1 MKKKIKELI
10 EVLNLQFDEYD
21 RYWYKGTNSKT
32 LKEES
37 GDMTYHVGILLQAF
51 SWMYKKEPKIAKV
64 FLKKI
69 FSYLKNVS
77 YTSQFGKFYGRGFF
91 LSTEQALPSKTKGQ
105 KWIIYEDK
113 IIRVDLSSDAI
124 MALLAGLYWCKKLV
138 DDKEIKIECLATIAN
153 IFSYYK
159 KTNFRVLHPYSKKLM
174 RFGNHENI
182 IPIKELVYIL
192 QGLSYELTFF
202 DKIRKWFFENMR
214 TYLEPIISKQE
225 RFAYNN
231 YMFTMLLVCLYDY
244 NGSYKKGLTNLLK
257 ETQNEYNLFHHKINN
272 YYKLLKTYLYA
283 NNLPLINFENE
294 ILESIIKQT
303 GALCYESKNP
313 LPLKERK
320 FYNRF
325 EKSAYIKCIDE
336 VVNNYIC
343 NEDLLQAYYMFEED
357 I

>member
-1 MKKKIKELI
+1 
-10 EVLNLQFDEYD
+10 
-21 RYWYKGTNSKT
+21 
-32 LKEES
+32 
-37 GDMTYHVGILLQAF
+37 
-51 SWMYKKEPKIAKV
+51 
-64 FLKKI
+64 
-69 FSYLKNVS
+69 
-77 YTSQFGKFYGRGFF
+77 
-91 LSTEQALPSKTKGQ
+91 
-105 KWIIYEDK
+105 
-113 IIRVDLSSDAI
+113 
-124 MALLAGLYWCKKLV
+124 
-138 DDKEIKIECLATIAN
+138 
-153 IFSYYK
+153 
-159 KTNFRVLHPYSKKLM
+159 
-174 RFGNHENI
+174 
-182 IPIKELVYIL
+182 
-192 QGLSYELTFF
+192 
-202 DKIRKWFFENMR
+202 MR

-336 VVNNYIC
+336 VVKNYIC